1 MAMGMTW
8 LLNDSA
14 DGDGLMVASYGA
26 SLDLSQKPSPIASQ
40 DASLN
45 NVWPAMLP
53 AILTSISTV
62 ILDGGKL

>member
-1 MAMGMTW
+1 MGMTW
-8 LLNDSA
+8 LLNNSA
-14 DGDGLMVASYGA
+14 DGDGLIVTSCGA

-53 AILTSISTV
+53 AILTSISTI
-62 ILDGGKL
+62 ILDSRKL